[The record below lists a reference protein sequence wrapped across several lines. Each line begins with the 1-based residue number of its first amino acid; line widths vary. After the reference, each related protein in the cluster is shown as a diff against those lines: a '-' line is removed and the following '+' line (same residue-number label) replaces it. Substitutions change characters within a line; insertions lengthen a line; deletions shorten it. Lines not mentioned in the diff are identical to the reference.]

1 MMWLTPSLTLPLS
14 GGGESR
20 RRLARKPSR
29 PHSYP
34 GFVPKRDRT
43 LTFSATIRR
52 DVNQMVTITVITILV
67 LPAIFRSGVSDQIL
81 TGQQQVVA
89 SRF

>member
-1 MMWLTPSLTLPLS
+1 
-14 GGGESR
+14 
-20 RRLARKPSR
+20 
-29 PHSYP
+29 
-34 GFVPKRDRT
+34 
-43 LTFSATIRR
+43 
-52 DVNQMVTITVITILV
+52 MVTITVITILV